1 MKINKILTAG
11 LVCATLVIGFTGCV
25 SEPLPAKKISIRD
38 IGAIEQKYI
47 FNGELSKERLSK
59 NNIIYNLMNQM
70 SKNSNY
76 SSVRREDLRE
86 YGKDISYKDN
96 ILRIE
101 YINGDKHTSGTENL
115 TKVIFKLPFK
125 ITEKSKNIFLLNIK
139 FPINYDVK
147 PFTDAIGLEIK
158 PLDKLSNL
166 ENDAIRLFNVVKKPI
181 TIKRNLEFKGEINT
195 KYPDK
200 AVYANFK
207 RILGNYSWSDNEK
220 INDVKKQNTFTL
232 KVNDKLYP
240 LYIEVYPYRDGSKVV
255 YSTTLRYVIDSK
267 GGSTL
272 NAKDVKA
279 LHKKIEDIVNN

>member
-11 LVCATLVIGFTGCV
+11 LIGATLVIGFTGCV

-38 IGAIEQKYI
+38 VGVIKQEYK
-47 FNGELSKERLSK
+47 FNDKLSKEEVSK
-59 NNIIYNLMNQM
+59 NSIIHNLINKM

-76 SSVRREDLRE
+76 YSIRRRGLRE
-86 YGKDISYKDN
+86 YGKNISYKDN
-96 ILRIE
+96 ILKIE
-101 YINGDKHTSGTENL
+101 YINGEKHTTGTENL
-115 TKVIFKLPFK
+115 TKVIFKLPCK
-125 ITEKSKNIFLLNIK
+125 ITEKSKNDFLLNIK
-139 FPINYDVK
+139 FSVNYDIK
-147 PFTDAIGLEIK
+147 PFKDAIGMEIK

-166 ENDAIRLFNVVKKPI
+166 ENDAIKLFNVVKKPI
-181 TIKRNLEFKGEINT
+181 TIKRYIEFKGEINT

-207 RILGNYSWSDNEK
+207 RILGNYSWRENEK